1 MQRDHHGGGASLVT
15 EMAKKRK
22 SEYSGLDEVEKTLHT
37 SFCTAANSISHLYT
51 QAQHQQRHA
60 FQAGERHAVEK
71 LYFWL
76 LREQQAGSNI
86 SVGQILGYLQSEI
99 EGVSGD
105 DTAMSPGPQSHQQ
118 QTSIQQQQQAV
129 AGAVGSMA
137 TSGPGQAEAPA
148 VPADQSKSSVFTGA
162 LASPIRWDLPA
173 FSTTLAGYGL
183 PNHSGHL
190 GKRTGMGLEQHAE
203 LAWED
208 EQTAAPYH
216 DASSTAGFAF
226 HQTQHQ
232 HQQGRDGQSFGE
244 NDASMD
250 MHGGEVGDGYFR

>member
-1 MQRDHHGGGASLVT
+1 MEAEQIHCSLF
-15 EMAKKRK
+15 
-22 SEYSGLDEVEKTLHT
+22 LFLL
-37 SFCTAANSISHLYT
+37 NSWFAYIGVGSAIIKCVLLE
-51 QAQHQQRHA
+51 
-60 FQAGERHAVEK
+60 GEGVHCS
-71 LYFWL
+71 LFLSL
-76 LREQQAGSNI
+76 LNSCMF
-86 SVGQILGYLQSEI
+86 ILVYWILQSEI

-173 FSTTLAGYGL
+173 LSTTLAGYGL
-183 PNHSGHL
+183 PNHGGHL

-208 EQTAAPYH
+208 EQTVAPYH

-250 MHGGEVGDGYFR
+250 MHGGEVGDGYFH

>member
-1 MQRDHHGGGASLVT
+1 
-15 EMAKKRK
+15 MAKKRK

-183 PNHSGHL
+183 PNH
-190 GKRTGMGLEQHAE
+190 R
-203 LAWED
+203 
-208 EQTAAPYH
+208 
-216 DASSTAGFAF
+216 FAF
-226 HQTQHQ
+226 HQTQHQHQHQ